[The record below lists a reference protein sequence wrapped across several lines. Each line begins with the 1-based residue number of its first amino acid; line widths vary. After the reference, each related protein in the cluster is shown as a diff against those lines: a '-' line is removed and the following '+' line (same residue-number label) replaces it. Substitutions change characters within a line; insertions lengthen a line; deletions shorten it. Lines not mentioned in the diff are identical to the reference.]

1 MGQCII
7 TRRGT
12 NKKLNIVNLGIIS
25 VRYTYGANPGYDV
38 HNFTR
43 TVTIN
48 IADKIP
54 NYSNLGLTKDN
65 FMVGLYTIKSGSG
78 DAYANVTGVSHSYS
92 NGILTVNLNCTSQ
105 YGGNYTVGF
114 SAYCAYLG

>member
-1 MGQCII
+1 MGQCFI

-12 NKKLNIVNLGIIS
+12 NKKLNIVNLGIILVS
-25 VRYTYGANPGYDV
+25 YTYGDNPGYDV

-48 IADKIP
+48 IANKIP

-65 FMVGLYTIKSGSG
+65 FMVGLNTIESSYGGS
-78 DAYANVTGVSHSYS
+78 YANVTSVSHSYS

-105 YGGNYTVGF
+105 YGGNYIVGF